1 MKTKLKKIILICMTF
16 AFVFLF
22 GCSNSQKNNE
32 TQNILQNSLS
42 EYRKNLF
49 VGKTDN
55 FIATFSS
62 GKREDSYIMDGNKT
76 KLVNFGVLTITFI
89 KNPDSTSPQFE
100 LKVNTN
106 TYAGELERNPYDN
119 TFVYDIETQVDDK
132 NVLTLYVVDFDEYI
146 TLDCLSKNWNITYQK
161 SLEIFK
167 NKYKKEINT
176 HTNNNV
182 LQGEIYIK
190 IVSSD
195 KQLKNIYWY
204 VLLVCKNGDM
214 YATLIDTKT
223 GDILQN

>member
-1 MKTKLKKIILICMTF
+1 M
-16 AFVFLF
+16 
-22 GCSNSQKNNE
+22 
-32 TQNILQNSLS
+32 
-42 EYRKNLF
+42 
-49 VGKTDN
+49 
-55 FIATFSS
+55 
-62 GKREDSYIMDGNKT
+62 
-76 KLVNFGVLTITFI
+76 
-89 KNPDSTSPQFE
+89 
-100 LKVNTN
+100 
-106 TYAGELERNPYDN
+106 
-119 TFVYDIETQVDDK
+119 
-132 NVLTLYVVDFDEYI
+132 YVVDFDEYI

-167 NKYKKEINT
+167 NKYKNEIKS